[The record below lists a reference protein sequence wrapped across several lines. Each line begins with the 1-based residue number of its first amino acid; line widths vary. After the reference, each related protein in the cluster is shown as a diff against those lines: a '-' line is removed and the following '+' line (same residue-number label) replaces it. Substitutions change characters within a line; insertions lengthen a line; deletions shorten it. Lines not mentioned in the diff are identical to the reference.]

1 MIFRGITL
9 LIALVLAANVAYASV
24 FGFMAIFAA
33 APYFALSMGVTI
45 EVAKLVG
52 ISYLYRH
59 WSEMA
64 RIFRYSLLSVT
75 LMTILL
81 SAIGVFGFLSRAHLE
96 NSNPV
101 ENNSARIEYLDEQI
115 KTNQAAIS
123 SANSELSTMQSEI
136 DKLIEFDKVSG
147 PTGSKATKEAQMPR
161 RNELN
166 TLISD
171 SNDKIFDLRNE
182 KLTLE
187 KEVNSYS
194 VEIGPIRYVA
204 EMFWD
209 VNDENNIDKAVRLL
223 IILIMFVFDPF
234 AILLLMAYNHNK
246 IKSTKQNIEAV
257 VEEIEPENKSS
268 KYEVTPEPIEVELPE
283 MEDDAVQEEVEVKE
297 DTTSEEVN
305 NNGKAIEKLAEVIG
319 ELNQN
324 FKDQLDE
331 KQKRKDLVEEIRQ
344 G

>member
-64 RIFRYSLLSVT
+64 RTFRYSLLSVT

-123 SANSELSTMQSEI
+123 SANSELSTMQAEI

-166 TLISD
+166 TIISD

-246 IKSTKQNIEAV
+246 IKSTKQNIDKSV
-257 VEEIEPENKSS
+257 VEEIEPENKPSES
-268 KYEVTPEPIEVELPE
+268 EVTPEPIEVELPE
-283 MEDDAVQEEVEVKE
+283 MEDVDVQEEVKE

-305 NNGKAIEKLAEVIG
+305 NNGKAIEKLAEVVG